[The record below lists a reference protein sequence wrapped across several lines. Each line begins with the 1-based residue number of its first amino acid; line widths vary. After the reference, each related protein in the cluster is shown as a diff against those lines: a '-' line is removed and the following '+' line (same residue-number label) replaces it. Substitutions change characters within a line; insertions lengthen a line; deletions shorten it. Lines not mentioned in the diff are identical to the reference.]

1 VGLPTTST
9 MMFGHI
15 ERTAHVAHHLL
26 ELLNLQKRTNG
37 ITEFVPLPFV
47 ADEAPIFRRGQAR
60 PGPTFKETILVHS
73 VARIL
78 FQDQINNIQGSWV
91 KMGLPGLKFLLSSG
105 INDIGGVLMNE
116 SITRSAGAS
125 FGQEL
130 RLEEVVGIANELNL
144 NLHQRNTLYDSLNNN
159 LQDLI
164 SLQSIPL
171 ISINNDYHQPKQLIN
186 IK

>member
-1 VGLPTTST
+1 
-9 MMFGHI
+9 M
-15 ERTAHVAHHLL
+15 
-26 ELLNLQKRTNG
+26 
-37 ITEFVPLPFV
+37 PFV
-47 ADEAPIFRRGQAR
+47 ANEAPIFRRGQAR

-78 FQDQINNIQGSWV
+78 FQGQINNIQGSWV

-130 RLEEVVGIANELNL
+130 RLEEVIGIADELELNL
-144 NLHQRNTLYDSLNNN
+144 LQRNTLYDLLNNN
-159 LQDLI
+159 LRDLI

-171 ISINNDYHQPKQLIN
+171 IPINNDYQQPKKLIN
-186 IK
+186 IS